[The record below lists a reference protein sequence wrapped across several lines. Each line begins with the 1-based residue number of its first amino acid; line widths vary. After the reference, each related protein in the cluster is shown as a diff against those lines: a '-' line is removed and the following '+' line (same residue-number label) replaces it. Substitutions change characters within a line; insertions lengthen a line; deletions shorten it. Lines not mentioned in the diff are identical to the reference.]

1 MKLISEK
8 VKSKLGTE
16 EEPFEGEVPVK
27 EVEKEIKKL
36 IDEGSKS
43 KVKFIFD
50 GYSHKSHKEFIEF
63 TKQFGVPEFLISMG
77 APFQTIKERLCR
89 KNEVDDIGEE

>member
-1 MKLISEK
+1 MKQISEK

-16 EEPFEGEVPVK
+16 EEPFEGEVPIK

-43 KVKFIFD
+43 KVKYIFD
-50 GYSHKSHKEFIEF
+50 GYSHKNHSEFIDF
-63 TKQFGVPEFLISMG
+63 
-77 APFQTIKERLCR
+77 IK
-89 KNEVDDIGEE
+89 

>member
-27 EVEKEIKKL
+27 EVEKEIK
-36 IDEGSKS
+36 D
-43 KVKFIFD
+43 VD
-50 GYSHKSHKEFIEF
+50 
-63 TKQFGVPEFLISMG
+63 FLN
-77 APFQTIKERLCR
+77 RL
-89 KNEVDDIGEE
+89 

>member
-1 MKLISEK
+1 MKQISEK

-16 EEPFEGEVPVK
+16 EEPFEGEVPIK

-43 KVKFIFD
+43 KVKYIFD
-50 GYSHKSHKEFIEF
+50 GYSHKSHTEFIDF
-63 TKQFGVPEFLISMG
+63 TK
-77 APFQTIKERLCR
+77 
-89 KNEVDDIGEE
+89 

>member
-16 EEPFEGEVPVK
+16 EEPFEGE
-27 EVEKEIKKL
+27 KEIKKI
-36 IDEGSKS
+36 IDDGSKS

-50 GYSHKSHKEFIEF
+50 GYSHKSHKEFIDF

>member
-50 GYSHKSHKEFIEF
+50 GYSHKS
-63 TKQFGVPEFLISMG
+63 Q
-77 APFQTIKERLCR
+77 
-89 KNEVDDIGEE
+89 